1 MLQYDTTKM
10 NIPCNEKQ
18 PINPFLNNYVL
29 SKVMAEQ
36 VSQLYRKI
44 FNIIDIRLSNV
55 YGPTHLIRPDL
66 IPTILYQ
73 IFSENKTV
81 SVWTKKPVR
90 DFVYVKDVVDAIM
103 LLLNT
108 DFSGPINVGSG
119 IGRSVG
125 EVCDIIE
132 NLCHKKILTDD
143 IPVTGHMKYVHDLT
157 LLNSLIPYNPTD
169 LEKGLRDTVDYMN
182 QNYSYWKDYSKS

>member
-1 MLQYDTTKM
+1 
-10 NIPCNEKQ
+10 
-18 PINPFLNNYVL
+18 
-29 SKVMAEQ
+29 MAEQ